1 MVPDANI
8 GIAHGR
14 MSEEELLDVWRRL
27 IEGEIDVLVCT
38 TLIETGVDVP
48 NCNTLIIENADCMG
62 LAQLHQLRGRVGR
75 TNRRAYAYFTF
86 KRGKVLSE
94 VATKR
99 LDAIREFT
107 RFGSGFR
114 IAMKDL
120 EIRGAGSVLGQS
132 QSGHLASVG
141 YDMYIKLLNEA
152 ILEQQGKAPE
162 STPECLVDI
171 RVDAFIPEKYISNQA
186 QRVDCYRKI
195 AMIENDDDAYDVTD
209 ELIDRYGDVP
219 KAVEGLI
226 EVAKLRRLARM
237 MHLTE
242 IIQSGDSMLFYPEKN
257 NAKTME
263 RISAIGRKYGK
274 AMMLDVAS
282 DKPNFRVNGVDKLG
296 GPLTL
301 LKDTLEAMQSAD
313 IDKAGEHGG

>member
-1 MVPDANI
+1 
-8 GIAHGR
+8 
-14 MSEEELLDVWRRL
+14 
-27 IEGEIDVLVCT
+27 
-38 TLIETGVDVP
+38 
-48 NCNTLIIENADCMG
+48 
-62 LAQLHQLRGRVGR
+62 
-75 TNRRAYAYFTF
+75 
-86 KRGKVLSE
+86 
-94 VATKR
+94 
-99 LDAIREFT
+99 
-107 RFGSGFR
+107 
-114 IAMKDL
+114 MKDL

-162 STPECLVDI
+162 ITPECLVDI
-171 RVDAFIPEKYISNQA
+171 RVDAFIPEA

-242 IIQSGDSMLFYPEKN
+242 IIQSGDSMLFYPEKI

-263 RISAIGRKYGK
+263 RISAVGGKYGK

-282 DKPNFRVNGVDKLG
+282 GKPNFRVNGVDKLG

>member
-1 MVPDANI
+1 M
-8 GIAHGR
+8 
-14 MSEEELLDVWRRL
+14 
-27 IEGEIDVLVCT
+27 
-38 TLIETGVDVP
+38 
-48 NCNTLIIENADCMG
+48 
-62 LAQLHQLRGRVGR
+62 
-75 TNRRAYAYFTF
+75 
-86 KRGKVLSE
+86 LSE
-94 VATKR
+94 IATKR

-162 STPECLVDI
+162 ITPECLIDI
-171 RVDAFIPEKYISNQA
+171 RIDAFIPEKYISNQA

-195 AMIENDDDAYDVTD
+195 AMIENDEDAYDVTD

-219 KAVEGLI
+219 RAVEGLI
-226 EVAKLRRLARM
+226 EVAKLRRIAQK

-242 IIQSGDSMLFYPEKN
+242 IIQSGDIMIFYPEKTDK
-257 NAKTME
+257 KTME
-263 RISAIGRKYGK
+263 RVSAVGGKFGK
-274 AMMLDVAS
+274 AMMLNIAT
-282 DKPNFRVNGVDKLG
+282 DKPNFRVSGIDKYG
-296 GPLTL
+296 GPIAMLS
-301 LKDTLEAMQSAD
+301 DTLAAMQSVD
-313 IDKAGEHGG
+313 GDKDKKTETEDGEMNG